1 MKLKQNENGE
11 TVIVSTTTEETKL
24 SADVLISRIAL
35 LADEI
40 NSLQITL
47 QAVQEFES
55 NTNIEQDMVISD
67 VIEKPIIDTAMLE
80 SIVNIEPVIVE
91 EIIIVEEPIKSE
103 IEKVITNPF
112 TEEKLNTEERI
123 A

>member
-47 QAVQEFES
+47 QAVLEFES
-55 NTNIEQDMVISD
+55 NTNLEQDMVISD
-67 VIEKPIIDTAMLE
+67 KIDNPIIDMSKLE
-80 SIVNIEPVIVE
+80 MVTCIEAVAFEKVEAIISDNNVE
-91 EIIIVEEPIKSE
+91 EIVECQPTKQ
-103 IEKVITNPF
+103 
-112 TEEKLNTEERI
+112 
-123 A
+123 

>member
-47 QAVQEFES
+47 QAVLEFES
-55 NTNIEQDMVISD
+55 NTNLEQDMVISD
-67 VIEKPIIDTAMLE
+67 TIDNPIIDMAKLE
-80 SIVNIEPVIVE
+80 IVTCSNQLIEAVAFEKVEAIISDNNVE
-91 EIIIVEEPIKSE
+91 EIVECQPTKQ
-103 IEKVITNPF
+103 
-112 TEEKLNTEERI
+112 
-123 A
+123 